1 MEEYHIQSSLFNFS
15 LPQSNILGLPSQNTQ
30 AVADGNRLLLKPLN
44 IDQHEI
50 KCKREVNKTI
60 NTSDNNF
67 SGPIDR
73 IIKLHKLLQL
83 DDKRYLNIFL

>member
-60 NTSDNNF
+60 ILLT
-67 SGPIDR
+67 
-73 IIKLHKLLQL
+73 IIFQVQL
-83 DDKRYLNIFL
+83 IGLSNYINCYNWMIKDI